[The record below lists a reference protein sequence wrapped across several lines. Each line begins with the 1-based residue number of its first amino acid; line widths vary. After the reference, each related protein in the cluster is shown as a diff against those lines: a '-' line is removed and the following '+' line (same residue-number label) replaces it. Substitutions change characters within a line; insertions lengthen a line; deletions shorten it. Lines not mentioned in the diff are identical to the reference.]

1 MRWEKPRPSAPSTL
15 AAGTR
20 TWSKNSSAV
29 SCDFWPIFSRL
40 RPRVNPGMSRSTTS
54 SEKPRWPA
62 VGSVRVTTMTRSA
75 LIPEEMKVLDPDKI
89 QSSPSRSAWVRTP
102 ARSLPAPGSLMAM
115 APIRSPAANPG
126 SQRCCCSGLAS
137 EVRYGATMSLC
148 SVNAGVPGPAVA
160 SSSATTALN
169 RKSASPP
176 PPNCSGTLNPIT
188 PCLPAAWYT
197 ARSTIPASSQAWAC
211 GATSRARNSRTTSR
225 NCSCS
230 GSKTVRRIVRSEQL
244 EHGGVGLAA
253 ALAHGLQPVPDAVV
267 THVVHQRG
275 HQPGAAAT
283 ERVTERD
290 RAAVG
295 VQHLGVGTGLGQP
308 GQRDRGERLV
318 DLEGADLVDGQ
329 AAALQGL
336 GRGVYRRGQHDH
348 RVRGGQHGGVDA
360 GQRGQPQLGR
370 LGAGHDE
377 QRGRAVADL
386 RAVARGDHAVRLEGR
401 LQVAHALQR
410 AAAPDAF
417 VLTDLGAVGG

>member
-29 SCDFWPIFSRL
+29 SCDFWPILARL
-40 RPRVNPGMSRSTTS
+40 RPRLNPAMPRSTTS
-54 SEKPRWPA
+54 RLKPLCPA

-75 LIPEEMKVLDPDKI
+75 LMPEEMNVLAPDRT
-89 QSSPSRSAWVRTP
+89 QSSPSRSAWVRIP
-102 ARSLPAPGSLMAM
+102 ARSLPAPGSLIAI

-126 SQRCCCSGLAS
+126 SQRCCCSGVLS
-137 EVRYGATMSLC
+137 EIRYGATMSLC
-148 SVNAGVPGPAVA
+148 RVNAGAPGPPTA

-169 RKSASPP
+169 RKSLTPP
-176 PPNCSGTLNPIT
+176 PPNCSGTLKPIT
-188 PCLPAAWYT
+188 PCLPAARYT
-197 ARSTIPASSQAWAC
+197 SRSTIPASSQAWAC

-253 ALAHGLQPVPDAVV
+253 ALAHGLQPVPDAVC
-267 THVVHQRG
+267 THVVHERG

-318 DLEGADLVDGQ
+318 DLERPDLVDRE
-329 AAALQGL
+329 AAAVQRL
-336 GRGVYRRGQHDH
+336 GRGRNRRGQHDH
-348 RVRGGQHGGVDA
+348 RIGGG
-360 GQRGQPQLGR
+360 
-370 LGAGHDE
+370 
-377 QRGRAVADL
+377 
-386 RAVARGDHAVRLEGR
+386 
-401 LQVAHALQR
+401 
-410 AAAPDAF
+410 
-417 VLTDLGAVGG
+417 